1 MTKDQVN
8 KTEAGVD
15 KVVEAGIK
23 GDTIHK
29 RHTTIK
35 ATMIKDAIQIKT
47 ENMAILQIKH
57 LEVAKNTKLNTDVN

>member
-23 GDTIHK
+23 GDTIRK
-29 RHTTIK
+29 RHMTIK